1 MLHYDPL
8 DQHNLWA
15 GVILVYLPFLHHHH
29 LLHHYVI
36 TSRVSNIDSIL
47 LSAYRWSTTAF
58 QL

>member
-8 DQHNLWA
+8 DQHNLA
-15 GVILVYLPFLHHHH
+15 GVILVYLPFLHHH

-36 TSRVSNIDSIL
+36 TSRVSNIESIL
-47 LSAYRWSTTAF
+47 LSAYRWSSTSF